1 MPFSRCDRDLDI
13 IAALHDD
20 PNITDALSANQLKAK
35 FDQGPKELKDWIN
48 NVFLPALEAVTAA
61 TKLGATLGDDATVI
75 TIQQAINKVKEI
87 AEQAQQ
93 GSIADNSIEAVKLK
107 NVDANGANGAVS
119 TTKIN
124 DGAVT
129 HAKLAANAVETDNI
143 KDGAVTS
150 DKLASSAI
158 SGTAIT
164 NNSITGEKLT
174 ANSVSTS
181 YTGEL
186 TVAGW
191 TGSAAPY
198 TQAVSVTG
206 ILAADDPI
214 IDLVPND
221 TYSTAKD
228 EDEDWAKIYRAVTAS
243 GSITFY
249 AHEKPT
255 VALDFKAR
263 CIRK

>member
-35 FDQGPKELKDWIN
+35 FDQGPKELKEWIN
-48 NVFLPALEAVTAA
+48 DALLPALEAVNAA

-75 TIQQAINKVKEI
+75 TVQQAINKVKEI

-150 DKLASSAI
+150 DKLASSAF

-198 TQAVSVTG
+198 TQSVTVTG
-206 ILAADDPI
+206 VLAADEPMV
-214 IDLVPND
+214 DLIPSD
-221 TYSTAKD
+221 TYSTAAL
-228 EDEDWAKIYRAVTAS
+228 EDSQWGQIYKAVATANT
-243 GSITFY
+243 ITFY
-249 AHEKPT
+249 AKAKPS
-255 VALDFKAR
+255 VALNFKAR